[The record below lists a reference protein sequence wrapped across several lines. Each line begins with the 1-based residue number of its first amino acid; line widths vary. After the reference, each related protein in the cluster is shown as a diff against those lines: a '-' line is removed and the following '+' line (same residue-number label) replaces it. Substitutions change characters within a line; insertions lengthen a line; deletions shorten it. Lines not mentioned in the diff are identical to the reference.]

1 MLNERTRMLVTTF
14 QKLLHRKA
22 YSNIKKIMAKTHNA
36 DIAEVLQSIGVD
48 EALEVF
54 KLDASID
61 ERADI
66 LSYLDKN
73 LQKFILS
80 KLSDQE
86 AAEVVQA
93 METDDAADLLSHLS
107 DDASKTII
115 ESLDS
120 EESTEVVDLMGY
132 PEESAGG
139 IMSSDFLA
147 FPEATT
153 VGEVVQALHGEEA
166 ENKVTFY
173 VYVVNRTDHLVGVVS
188 LKQLLL
194 SRKSAKLSQL
204 MATNTIYVSTD
215 TDQEQVAE
223 TVARYDFLSVPV
235 VDKNN
240 CLVGVITVDDVIDVI
255 KQEAEEDLLSMAQAG
270 WGVDMSW
277 FEHFVARLPWL
288 LLSFLVGGICFSII
302 LYKGPQEESWA
313 LAAIIPLM
321 LSLGAMAG
329 NQTATVLLGALQT
342 GQYWGGKLWVHIFRE
357 FSTGLILSVF
367 FGSLVYFSTQL
378 ILPEIP
384 WHFHFGLALG
394 LQILLATIL
403 GSVLPVFMNKL
414 KFDPL
419 VLTPPIYSSIA
430 DIAAMSIL
438 FGIYSA

>member
-22 YSNIKKIMAKTHNA
+22 YSNIKKIMGKTHNA
-36 DIAEVLQSIGVD
+36 DIAEVLQSIGAD

-54 KLDASID
+54 KLDASVD

-86 AAEVVQA
+86 AAQVVQA

-120 EESTEVVDLMGY
+120 EESAEVVDLMGY
-132 PEESAGG
+132 PEDSAGG
-139 IMSSDFLA
+139 IMSSDYLA
-147 FPEATT
+147 FTEGTT
-153 VGEVVQALHGEEA
+153 VGEVVQALHGDEA

-194 SRKSAKLSQL
+194 SRKVRKLSEL

-235 VDKNN
+235 VDENN

-255 KQEAEEDLLSMAQAG
+255 KQEAEEDLFSIAQAG
-270 WGVDMSW
+270 WGVEMSW
-277 FEHFVARLPWL
+277 FEHLVARLPWL
-288 LLSFLVGGICFSII
+288 LLSFLWAVFVSQLFISTDHKKTLGHWRHYSID
-302 LYKGPQEESWA
+302 A
-313 LAAIIPLM
+313 F
-321 LSLGAMAG
+321 
-329 NQTATVLLGALQT
+329 T
-342 GQYWGGKLWVHIFRE
+342 GSHGR
-357 FSTGLILSVF
+357 
-367 FGSLVYFSTQL
+367 
-378 ILPEIP
+378 
-384 WHFHFGLALG
+384 
-394 LQILLATIL
+394 
-403 GSVLPVFMNKL
+403 
-414 KFDPL
+414 
-419 VLTPPIYSSIA
+419 
-430 DIAAMSIL
+430 
-438 FGIYSA
+438 